1 LEEET
6 KSAFVKQVESIG
18 RDQIYWVRRE
28 ASFALGALAK
38 IVPEEVI
45 ICSLVCLFRRILFC
59 HFRSIMY
66 AVHLQLPVFESLR
79 IDSVWQVRHSA
90 LFALPAILSRLTPH
104 QRRSLAIDTVVPL
117 SVDESASVRLGVLEA
132 LGEIIHTFH
141 EDTHGPPDEI
151 LRLFL
156 GRAEDRR
163 VRDERQSSPPSI
175 SDQFAKQ
182 QVWGTPKSPFTS
194 QIQDLDTL
202 GSPMEAE
209 SPLESFYKDPGRPL
223 ICAFNYPAVALT
235 LGRARWDE
243 LRELYL
249 ALSQDP
255 ALKVR
260 RTLAASLGELAKII
274 GPDNA
279 QQDLLPVWW
288 DDIKCE
294 EDGEVRLKAIEC
306 VGTFVGALGERKVEV
321 AEGLLSVWKAGT
333 LKGWREKQ
341 VAVGAL
347 VGFIGSIGELKPS
360 VIKGL
365 LKVALEDGAV
375 GVREAA
381 ISIVSANICLRA
393 NSILS

>member
-1 LEEET
+1 
-6 KSAFVKQVESIG
+6 
-18 RDQIYWVRRE
+18 
-28 ASFALGALAK
+28 
-38 IVPEEVI
+38 
-45 ICSLVCLFRRILFC
+45 
-59 HFRSIMY
+59 
-66 AVHLQLPVFESLR
+66 
-79 IDSVWQVRHSA
+79 
-90 LFALPAILSRLTPH
+90 
-104 QRRSLAIDTVVPL
+104 
-117 SVDESASVRLGVLEA
+117 VLEA
-132 LGEIIHTFH
+132 LGEVLYTFR
-141 EDTHGPPDEI
+141 EDIHGPPEEI
-151 LRLFL
+151 LRMFL

-163 VRDERQSSPPSI
+163 VRDERQSSPPSL

-194 QIQDLDTL
+194 QIEDLNTL

-209 SPLESFYKDPGRPL
+209 SPLESFYKDPARPL

-249 ALSQDP
+249 TLSQDL
-255 ALKVR
+255 AVKVR

-288 DDIKCE
+288 DSIKCE
-294 EDGEVRLKAIEC
+294 DDGEVRLKAIEC
-306 VGTFVGALGERKVEV
+306 VGMFVGALGERKVEV

-333 LKGWREKQ
+333 LRGWRERQ

-347 VGFIGSIGELKPS
+347 VGFIGSIGEMKPS

-365 LKVALEDGAV
+365 LKVALEDGVA

-381 ISIVSANICLRA
+381 ISIVSVNICLRA
-393 NSILS
+393 SLVLSWLHRSPKFGMGLVTGEMF